1 MPVPIRIPLIF
12 LLLLTVTGLVSGQ
25 ESGPA
30 RIQVSGE
37 IRDSRLIPV
46 SYAHIVIKNRPEG
59 VVGDYYGNFRI
70 GALPGDTLV
79 ISAVSYHNAY
89 VPVPQGFNRTGYNVS
104 ITLQSDTINLAEVV
118 VHPWP
123 ATLERLRREVLN
135 HEPEDPLANLDLHL
149 PSPAEL
155 KMLAAAAASR
165 TPGMV
170 TITAPGP
177 ISLFYDRF
185 SKEARQKK
193 AYAEVM
199 KKEQAGKRYNA
210 EVIARVTG
218 FKDPE
223 EIKKF
228 TDFCKLELSFILE
241 ASDYDL
247 YAAITNC
254 YKAYRETPADTL
266 SD

>member
-1 MPVPIRIPLIF
+1 MPVPIRILLIF
-12 LLLLTVTGLVSGQ
+12 FLLLTVTGLVSGQ

-135 HEPEDPLANLDLHL
+135 YEPEDPLASLDLRL
-149 PSPAEL
+149 PSPEEM
-155 KMLAAAAASR
+155 KMLAS
-165 TPGMV
+165 PGGLTM
-170 TITAPGP
+170 PGP
-177 ISLFYDRF
+177 VSILYDQF
-185 SKEARQKK
+185 SREARQKK

-228 TDFCKLELSFILE
+228 IDFCKLELSFILQ